1 MGASEKKEVPMGI
14 LKSNGLSSL
23 FPLNYFFLQA
33 IPGICMIAWYCM
45 YTPYFQPLPNIIFFH
60 ILVGIVRLYPIK
72 CPILS
77 FPIFA
82 PLGSRTSICF
92 HHLCLHEA
100 GRTGD
105 AAERGVLERH
115 HLTVAVQTGLAL
127 ELWRISPRR
136 FRGFRWNL
144 GKVWKIPTFTRNR
157 LQNMGIHHRRKWL
170 DIGGL

>member
-1 MGASEKKEVPMGI
+1 
-14 LKSNGLSSL
+14 
-23 FPLNYFFLQA
+23 
-33 IPGICMIAWYCM
+33 MIAWYCM

-144 GKVWKIPTFTRNR
+144 EKCGRSQLLLGIDYKIWAFIIVGNGWTLVDYRIRMNQWIANFWEGHALEKP
-157 LQNMGIHHRRKWL
+157 
-170 DIGGL
+170 

>member
-1 MGASEKKEVPMGI
+1 MGI

-23 FPLNYFFLQA
+23 FPLNFFT
-33 IPGICMIAWYCM
+33 GNSGYMHDCM

-72 CPILS
+72 SPILS

-136 FRGFRWNL
+136 FMGFR
-144 GKVWKIPTFTRNR
+144 
-157 LQNMGIHHRRKWL
+157 
-170 DIGGL
+170 